1 MEELKSPIDE
11 EIDQAIKLK
20 EETDSVK
27 ARIGFCAFKALE
39 ENKLGKELM
48 DNLKL
53 RLYVKVG
60 IQEGNTLSYIEG
72 QNDMIRMLL
81 SMIHEHKN
89 Q

>member
-1 MEELKSPIDE
+1 MEEIKSPIDN
-11 EIDQAIKLK
+11 EIDNAIKMK
-20 EETDSVK
+20 QETDSVK
-27 ARIGFCAFKALE
+27 SRIGFCAYKALE

-53 RLYVKVG
+53 RLFVKVG
-60 IQEGNTLSYIEG
+60 IQEANTLSYIEG